1 MANIKE
7 LVGKSMEN
15 FPSLYPGELHLW
27 HVSSNITPARLVEYK
42 NTLSEKELTKVHLF
56 EFEQARDSYVISQ
69 GALRMLLSGYIGIP
83 SKLVKIGRRMKGKPY
98 SIDDPGLY
106 FNMSNSG
113 KLVTIAFSRDT
124 ELGIDIEQIR
134 LLPDLDEMIIRNF
147 TSREVSFINGKS
159 EERTTRFFRF
169 WTIKESYLKLIGE
182 GMRLTPDNLE
192 FSIEKDGI
200 RQLSVN
206 GIFEQEDWHFKEFST
221 SQDFVGTIAYGREN
235 TVVKQLNF
243 N

>member
-1 MANIKE
+1 MANFKE
-7 LVGKSMEN
+7 SVLKSTED
-15 FPSLYPGELHLW
+15 FPLLSPGELHVW
-27 HVSSNITPARLVEYK
+27 NVSFNNSTSRLLEYRNI
-42 NTLSEKELTKVHLF
+42 LSEKELTKVLLF
-56 EFEQARDSYVISQ
+56 EFNQARNSYIVSQ
-69 GALRMLLSGYIGIP
+69 GTLRMLLSGYLGIP
-83 SKLVKIGRRMKGKPY
+83 PKLVKIGKRRKGKPY
-98 SIDDPGLY
+98 SIDNPGLY

-113 KLVTIAFSRDT
+113 KKAVIAFSRDT

-134 LLPDLDEMIIRNF
+134 SLPDLDEMITRNF
-147 TSREVSFINGKS
+147 TSREIRFINGKP

-169 WTIKESYLKLIGE
+169 WTIKESYLKAIGE
-182 GMRLTPDNLE
+182 GMRLTPDNIE
-192 FSIEKDGI
+192 FTIEKGGI

-206 GIFEQEDWHFKEFST
+206 GIFEQEEWHFKEFST